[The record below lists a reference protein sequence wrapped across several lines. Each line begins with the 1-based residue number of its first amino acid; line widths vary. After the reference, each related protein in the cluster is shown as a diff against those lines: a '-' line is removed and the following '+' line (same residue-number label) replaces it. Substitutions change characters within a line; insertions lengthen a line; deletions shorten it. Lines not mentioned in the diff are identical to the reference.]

1 MEETQRKTD
10 REVQRVKDSEHMKI
24 QEMANGKKYKKKRCK
39 SCISKIGEG
48 VFSARDP

>member
-1 MEETQRKTD
+1 MEMDTQRKTD
-10 REVQRVKDSEHMKI
+10 REVQRVKDSEHMKFHD
-24 QEMANGKKYKKKRCK
+24 NGKKYKKKRCK